1 MVLYQFKR
9 QIKNTQ
15 GGWENESIYW
25 FIYMMVTS
33 QLSGISGSGRGSDS
47 GRRKSE
53 RAGNCKE
60 DKANNLKGAKLWTGE
75 LKRRFRYGKSLI

>member
-1 MVLYQFKR
+1 
-9 QIKNTQ
+9 
-15 GGWENESIYW
+15 
-25 FIYMMVTS
+25 MMVTS

-47 GRRKSE
+47 GRCKSE

-60 DKANNLKGAKLWTGE
+60 DKANNLKGAKPWTGE